1 MGTKGGV
8 SIDNLILHNTILLIA
23 GLMITYAIW
32 HSRILWGT
40 PQVVPDEGLS
50 KRWGVFLNRQHRRR
64 LQIAVLIGLSG
75 LSMLIGAFVPRQ
87 TFPKTFILVWLLAV
101 LFLLWTI
108 LFALLDMVSISTFF
122 SRSKRQDEAE
132 RAKFRYEIEQK
143 IKEEQERQK
152 NDSGDQNHSNSDS

>member
-1 MGTKGGV
+1 M
-8 SIDNLILHNTILLIA
+8 LHHTILLFA

-32 HSRILWGT
+32 HTRMLWGT
-40 PQVVPDEGLS
+40 PRTVLEEGLPE
-50 KRWGVFLNRQHRRR
+50 RWGLFLNRRHRRR
-64 LQIAVLIGLSG
+64 LQIAVLIGFSG

-108 LFALLDMVSISTFF
+108 LFALFDMVSISTFF
-122 SRSKRQDEAE
+122 SRSKRQDDAE

-143 IKEEQERQK
+143 IKEERERQK
-152 NDSGDQNHSNSDS
+152 KESGDQNHSNSDP

>member
-1 MGTKGGV
+1 
-8 SIDNLILHNTILLIA
+8 
-23 GLMITYAIW
+23 MITYAIW

-40 PQVVPDEGLS
+40 SLAVREEGLS
-50 KRWGVFLNRQHRRR
+50 KRWSLFLNRRHRRR
-64 LQIAVLIGLSG
+64 LQIAILIGLSG

-87 TFPKTFILVWLLAV
+87 TLPKTFIFVWLLAV

-122 SRSKRQDEAE
+122 SRSKRQDDAE

-143 IKEEQERQK
+143 IKEERERQK
-152 NDSGDQNHSNSDS
+152 KGSQESKDQNHSNSDSAP